1 MKKPMKVRLSDVA
14 AAAGTSTKTASRV
27 LNADPRVAPET
38 RDRVRAAMI
47 DLGYQVDAVARSLR
61 TGVDE
66 TIAVVVP
73 TIGDPFFASMIEE
86 IERETYEG
94 GTKLLVATNSRDP
107 EEEQRVIHGLLARRV
122 AGIIVTPYTAD
133 YSFLSTVATPVIFLD
148 RRPEGPQAGAVLVD
162 DEGWGFQATAHLHSY
177 GHTRIAIVTDH
188 LEVKTSQFRLDG
200 YRRAQREFD
209 LDVDSA
215 WELSGCTRAEDARQ
229 AIVRLLDGPNQPT
242 AIFSARSETTVG
254 VVQAL
259 HELGRT
265 DVALV
270 SFGDFSMSALLSPG
284 ITAID
289 HSPVGLARLALA
301 RLKRRMN
308 GEQDDSTDDVMHMSL
323 IQRGSGEIPAPD
335 LVGSSR
341 AFVASRTLGGSR

>member
-1 MKKPMKVRLSDVA
+1 MKGRLSDVA

-27 LNADPRVAPET
+27 LNGDPRVAPET
-38 RDRVRAAMI
+38 RDRVRLAMV

-86 IERETYEG
+86 IERETYED

-133 YSFLSTVATPVIFLD
+133 YSFLSTVATPVVFLD
-148 RRPEGPQAGAVLVD
+148 RRPEGPKTGAVIVE
-162 DEGWGFQATAHLHSY
+162 DEAWGYRATAHLHSY

-200 YRRAQREFD
+200 YRRAQREFG
-209 LDVDSA
+209 LKVNPE
-215 WELSGCTRAEDARQ
+215 WELTGCTRAEDAHQ
-229 AIVRLLDGPNQPT
+229 AIVQLLDSPDQPT

-259 HELGRT
+259 HEIGRT

-270 SFGDFSMSALLSPG
+270 SFGDFSMSSLLKPG

-289 HSPVGLARLALA
+289 HSPVGLAQLALA
-301 RLKRRMN
+301 RLRHRMN
-308 GEQDDSTDDVMHMSL
+308 GEQDDSMDYVMKMSL
-323 IQRGSGEIPAPD
+323 LQRGSGEIPAPD

-341 AFVASRTLGGSR
+341 AFDATGTVGGSR